1 LHVVYDFFLFLL
13 KVIIN
18 IVMTIVYISD
28 IETLVKAKMEIDELQ
43 LKNENI
49 EEKSKLEDFVNK
61 YAKLKDVFF
70 NRGKI
75 IPFNLVDIYGHKYL
89 FLADENDDIS
99 DLLNILNEI
108 HFDFSSLKSASDID
122 IIQKYGQIEFAQY
135 FYIKGRTCML

>member
-1 LHVVYDFFLFLL
+1 
-13 KVIIN
+13 
-18 IVMTIVYISD
+18 MTIVYISD

>member
-1 LHVVYDFFLFLL
+1 
-13 KVIIN
+13 
-18 IVMTIVYISD
+18 MTIVYISD

-70 NRGKI
+70 NKGKI